1 MAVCARRASGEGPGG
16 AERVGSAAAVI
27 HQGSSGCGA
36 SNCAQC

>member
-1 MAVCARRASGEGPGG
+1 VRDVRVARGRA
-16 AERVGSAAAVI
+16 AERVSSAAAVI